1 MPKVI
6 INTSPIQYLYQTNL
20 LDLLPQMY
28 GNIILPQGVA
38 IELAEGRNLGV
49 ALPNTEDYP
58 WFRPVPSPNL
68 NLTPL
73 SAAIDILGRG
83 ELEAIALGLEN
94 PDSLV
99 ILDDGLARK
108 SAKDLGLKITGTIG
122 ILLKAKQRGYLN
134 LIKPVI
140 EELVLLGFRLD
151 GTTREFALRL
161 ADEL

>member
-6 INTSPIQYLYQTNL
+6 VNTSPIQYLYQTNL

-38 IELAEGRNLGV
+38 IELAEGRSLGV
-49 ALPNTEDYP
+49 ALPNTKDYP

-68 NLTPL
+68 NLTTL

-99 ILDDGLARK
+99 ILDDGLARNY
-108 SAKDLGLKITGTIG
+108 AKDLGVKITGTIG
-122 ILLKAKQRGYLN
+122 VLLKAKQRGYLN

-140 EELVLLGFRLD
+140 EELILLGFRLD

-161 ADEL
+161 AEEL

>member
-1 MPKVI
+1 
-6 INTSPIQYLYQTNL
+6 
-20 LDLLPQMY
+20 
-28 GNIILPQGVA
+28 
-38 IELAEGRNLGV
+38 
-49 ALPNTEDYP
+49 
-58 WFRPVPSPNL
+58 
-68 NLTPL
+68 
-73 SAAIDILGRG
+73 LGRG

-161 ADEL
+161 AEEL